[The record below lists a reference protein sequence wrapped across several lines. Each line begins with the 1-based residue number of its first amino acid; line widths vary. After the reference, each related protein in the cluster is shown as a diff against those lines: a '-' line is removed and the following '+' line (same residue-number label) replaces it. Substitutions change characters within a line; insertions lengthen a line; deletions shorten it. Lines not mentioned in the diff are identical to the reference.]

1 MRFGAGSGRKHR
13 PEHTKSNS
21 YSMTPHRFGS
31 GRVLSWHGVVALR
44 FMARCTIQFNM
55 ATRFIFSKK
64 EMKFTDCN
72 ELKRLAVEFYRGRND
87 EKSASDSIDRRWY
100 DALRCGAVSRLDLLE
115 KPLIK
120 HGIGWRG
127 WKVMEVR
134 WRPGV

>member
-1 MRFGAGSGRKHR
+1 MRFGAVGSRKHT

-21 YSMTPHRFGS
+21 YLMKPHWFGS
-31 GRVLSWHGVVALR
+31 GLVLSRPGHLPPG
-44 FMARCTIQFNM
+44 FMARCAIRFNM
-55 ATRFIFSKK
+55 ATKRIFSKNV
-64 EMKFTDCN
+64 MSFTDRN
-72 ELKRLAVEFYRGRND
+72 ELKRLPVEFYRGGND
-87 EKSASDSIDRRWY
+87 EKSASNSIDRRWC
-100 DALRCGAVSRLDLLE
+100 DALRYGAVSRLDLLE